1 MERRSDQT
9 KRALA
14 DALKRLMAQ
23 KPVDKISIRELSDL
37 CGIRRQNFYYHFED
51 VYDLMRWMFQEE
63 AVSLLRRHEGALLW
77 QDGLLQLF
85 EYLDSNRAVCV
96 CALRSVG
103 RSHIRRFFESDI
115 YAVIHTTVE
124 QFGRQL
130 GGPEDTGDY
139 ELLTEFYVVALAGIV
154 EVWLLGELNR
164 TPKELIR
171 FADTMLRDHIR
182 GAAVRLGSGG
192 TDIPPASPP

>member
-96 CALRSVG
+96 CALCSVG
-103 RSHIRRFFESDI
+103 RSHIRHFFESDI

-154 EVWLLGELNR
+154 EVWLLGELDR
-164 TPKELIR
+164 TPEELIR